1 MKNLLAWLDVHFED
15 ALCGVLLVGIMI
27 MLMAQV
33 VVRFAFGHGLT
44 FSEELCRFSFLYLV
58 YFAASLVACKGL
70 LMLADL
76 LWLGFNAT
84 VIYQGAL
91 LIDSMSTRP
100 MVSGSM
106 LLDLRYVYFAV
117 PAAFTLQSFRIL
129 QRWYRH
135 FRGGV
140 SILGQQQEEV

>member
-1 MKNLLAWLDVHFED
+1 MRV
-15 ALCGVLLVGIMI
+15 
-27 MLMAQV
+27 
-33 VVRFAFGHGLT
+33 
-44 FSEELCRFSFLYLV
+44 
-58 YFAASLVACKGL
+58 GL

-129 QRWYRH
+129 QRWYRDVYK
-135 FRGGV
+135 RQGLGNV
-140 SILGQQQEEV
+140 SCIRHALRQARRFHRVKGP

>member
-15 ALCGVLLVGIMI
+15 ALCGVLLV
-27 MLMAQV
+27 
-33 VVRFAFGHGLT
+33 
-44 FSEELCRFSFLYLV
+44 
-58 YFAASLVACKGL
+58 GL

>member
-58 YFAASLVACKGL
+58 YFAASLVACKG
-70 LMLADL
+70 ASACSC
-76 LWLGFNAT
+76 WR
-84 VIYQGAL
+84 IC
-91 LIDSMSTRP
+91 
-100 MVSGSM
+100 SGSGSTP
-106 LLDLRYVYFAV
+106 R
-117 PAAFTLQSFRIL
+117 
-129 QRWYRH
+129 
-135 FRGGV
+135 
-140 SILGQQQEEV
+140 

>member
-58 YFAASLVACKGL
+58 YFAASLVACKG
-70 LMLADL
+70 AHIRVT
-76 LWLGFNAT
+76 ART
-84 VIYQGAL
+84 PR
-91 LIDSMSTRP
+91 SSPRP
-100 MVSGSM
+100 CASACSCWRICSGSGSTP
-106 LLDLRYVYFAV
+106 R
-117 PAAFTLQSFRIL
+117 
-129 QRWYRH
+129 
-135 FRGGV
+135 
-140 SILGQQQEEV
+140 

>member
-27 MLMAQV
+27 
-33 VVRFAFGHGLT
+33 
-44 FSEELCRFSFLYLV
+44 
-58 YFAASLVACKGL
+58 
-70 LMLADL
+70 MLADL